1 MIVNGFGRLPSDIL
15 VCGEAPGQ
23 TEYEKNRP
31 FVGASGREQLWNFH
45 EVGIRESDCYF
56 TNVVKSYIPGN
67 PDPTD
72 ELISQWEPT
81 LIDEVAR
88 CKPKIILAV
97 GAFAA
102 RYFLGDTTM
111 AQCHGRSCYVGEFDK
126 SRSHTAPSDTIIV
139 PITHPAFGLRAKDK
153 KAKLRA
159 IGTIWWDYLQ
169 AANIIKAGYK
179 ADIPFDKYAGNE
191 VYLDVSGDMLA
202 GLLNNASPKKI
213 AIDTEWDD
221 ETELSLQVSWQGGVG
236 FVLWRTA
243 HNFERAIEALQYLAN
258 SGTKFI
264 THCANT
270 PEGTM
275 ADLAKCKNMGLD
287 LYQADIID
295 IMYRLYL
302 LRMEP
307 MGLKDASWRFC
318 GAHSEDFRSV
328 IEGAAIRR
336 QLDYLRQ
343 ASKID
348 PKVKRSVDRT
358 VKEVLEGK
366 VYEYGKV
373 DPYKRWNKPT
383 IDRSRVES
391 KLGRMRSASL
401 LDVEPAKAT
410 WYAGRDPDL
419 TFRLDEATEAALA
432 RLDLLQTD
440 FEGREV
446 LPIFATMQEEGMP
459 ASEER
464 LSALKHKME
473 DEASFRTQM
482 AANLS
487 GVAIDNP
494 NSRDQVIQVLDKL
507 GLTSLIAE
515 KTPKGDPSI
524 GKDSIEHLR
533 GRHKAIDL
541 ILGAKEHLHIAN
553 SFCKPYIKSIQYNGR
568 PVVTT
573 ILKPATVDTR
583 RLGSEDPNLLN
594 VARRGWVGSIL
605 RNCFVTSEDETF
617 LSLDYR
623 QIELRVLAS
632 RARSPILIKSF
643 NDPNSDAHRE
653 IGSLLF
659 GKPPIDITEDDRD
672 ITKTAVYG
680 TCYLMGAHGLQV
692 QMRTNGLG
700 KKVTR
705 IEGRGV
711 DAREVVEV
719 EPYSLDECAELNK
732 ELKKILS
739 IDGYISALLK
749 QARVDRFVRDSG
761 GMYTYLPGLNKN
773 YGALRNECE
782 RKAVAAVIS
791 GTAQTIIQRAMIRLK
806 PFIWQYR
813 DVITWRLQYHD
824 ELIFTVKDG
833 FEDWMGEQISK
844 EMVNDNSLGPVPLAV
859 SIQSAREWGEL

>member
-1 MIVNGFGRLPSDIL
+1 MIVKGFGRLPSDIL

-23 TEYEKNRP
+23 TEYEQGRP
-31 FVGASGREQLWNFH
+31 FVGRSGKEQLWNFH
-45 EVGIRESDCYF
+45 EVGIRESECYF
-56 TNVVKSYIPGN
+56 TNVVKKFIPGN

-72 ELISQWEPT
+72 ELIAEWEPT
-81 LIDEVAR
+81 LVEEVSR
-88 CKPKIILAV
+88 CQPKIILAV

-102 RYFLGDTTM
+102 RYFLGDTTI
-111 AQCHGRSCYVGEFDK
+111 AQCHGRPCYAGEFDR
-126 SRSHTAPSDTIIV
+126 SRSHTAPSDVIIL

-153 KAKLRA
+153 KTKLRA
-159 IGTIWWDYLQ
+159 ISTIWWDYLQ
-169 AANIIKAGYK
+169 ASTIIKNGFK
-179 ADIPFDKYAGNE
+179 VEVPFDRYGGNE
-191 VYLDVSGDMLA
+191 VYIDVSGDLLA
-202 GLLNNASPKKI
+202 TLLNNDSPKKI

-221 ETELSLQVSWQGGVG
+221 ETELSLQVSWKGGTG

-243 HNFERAIEALQYLAN
+243 ANFNRGIEALQNLAN
-258 SGTKFI
+258 AGTKFI

-307 MGLKDASWRFC
+307 LGLKDASWRFC
-318 GAHSEDFRSV
+318 GAHSEDFKEV
-328 IEGAAIRR
+328 ISGAATQR

-343 ASKID
+343 ASQID
-348 PKVKRSVDRT
+348 PTVKRSVDRT
-358 VKEVLEGK
+358 IKEVLDGK

-373 DPYKRWNKPT
+373 DPYKRWNKGT
-383 IDRSRVES
+383 IDRSLVES
-391 KLGRMRSASL
+391 KIGRMRSASL
-401 LDVEPAKAT
+401 LDVEPARAT
-410 WYAGRDPDL
+410 YYAGRDPDL
-419 TFRLDEATEAALA
+419 TFRLDEATAAALT

-440 FEGREV
+440 LEGRAV

-464 LSALKHKME
+464 LSALKHRME
-473 DEASFRTQM
+473 EEANTRATI
-482 AANLS
+482 AAGMVGFTTIN
-487 GVAIDNP
+487 V

-515 KTPKGDPSI
+515 RTKKGDPSV

-533 GRHKAIDL
+533 GRHKAVDL
-541 ILGAKEHLHIAN
+541 ILGAKEHLHIAH
-553 SFCKPYIKSIQYNGR
+553 SFCRPYIKSIQYNGR
-568 PVVTT
+568 PVVKTV
-573 ILKPATVDTR
+573 LKPATVDTR

-605 RNCFVTSEDETF
+605 RNCFVTSEDETY
-617 LSLDYR
+617 LSLDYK

-659 GKPPIDITEDDRD
+659 GKPAKDITEDDRD

-700 KKVTR
+700 KKKTYVVGQG
-705 IEGRGV
+705 I
-711 DAREVVEV
+711 DAKEITEI
-719 EPYSLDECAELNK
+719 EPYSLDECEELNR

-739 IDGYISALLK
+739 VDVYIRALIA
-749 QARVDRFVRDSG
+749 QAKRDRFVRDSG
-761 GMYTYLPGLNKN
+761 GMYTYLPGLNK
-773 YGALRNECE
+773 YGAIKNECE

-813 DVITWRLQYHD
+813 NVITWRLQYHD
-824 ELIFTVKDG
+824 ELIFTVKRG
-833 FEDWMGEQISK
+833 FEDWMGEVISK
-844 EMVNDNSLGPVPLAV
+844 EMVNDHSLLPVPLAV
-859 SIQSAREWGEL
+859 SVQSAREWGEL

>member
-1 MIVNGFGRLPSDIL
+1 MPVPGYGRLPSDIL
-15 VCGEAPGQ
+15 VCGEAPGK
-23 TEYEKNRP
+23 TEYEQNRP
-31 FVGASGREQLWNFH
+31 FVGQSGKEQLWNFA
-45 EVGIRESDCYF
+45 EVGIRADACYF
-56 TNVVKSYIPGN
+56 TNVSKTYNPGN
-67 PDPTD
+67 PDPT
-72 ELISQWEPT
+72 EEEIAIWEPT
-81 LIDEVAR
+81 LINEVSQ
-88 CKPKIILAV
+88 CQPKIVLAIGKV
-97 GAFAA
+97 AA
-102 RYFLGDTTM
+102 TYFLGPTTM
-111 AQCHGRSCYVGEFDK
+111 AQCHGRPCYVGEFDK
-126 SRSHTAPSDTIIV
+126 SRKHTAPSDTIIV

-153 KAKLRA
+153 KTKLRA

-169 AANIIKAGYK
+169 AANIIKNDFK

-202 GLLNNASPKKI
+202 ALLNNDSPKKI

-243 HNFERAIEALQYLAN
+243 PNFHLAIQALQNLAD

-318 GAHSEDFRSV
+318 GAQSEDFRSV
-328 IEGAAIRR
+328 IKGAATQR

-348 PKVKRSVDRT
+348 PKVKRSTDRT
-358 VKEVLEGK
+358 IKEVLEGK
-366 VYEYGKV
+366 VYDYGPV
-373 DPYKRWNKPT
+373 DPYKRWYNST
-383 IDRSRVES
+383 ADRTLVEA

-401 LDVEPAKAT
+401 LDVDPARAT

-440 FEGREV
+440 LEGREV

-464 LSALKHKME
+464 LSALMHRMRTEADTRSTIAASMAGME
-473 DEASFRTQM
+473 TI
-482 AANLS
+482 N
-487 GVAIDNP
+487 V
-494 NSRDQVIQVLDKL
+494 NSNDQIIEVLERLKL
-507 GLTSLIAE
+507 THLIAE
-515 KTPKGDPSI
+515 KTPKGKPSV

-533 GRHKAIDL
+533 GKHKAIDL

-553 SFCKPYIKSIQYNGR
+553 SFCRPYIKSIQYNGR

-583 RLGSEDPNLLN
+583 RLASEEPNLLN
-594 VARRGWVGSIL
+594 VSRRGWVGSIL
-605 RNCFVTSEDETF
+605 LNCFIANEGEVF
-617 LSLDYR
+617 LSLDYS

-643 NDPNSDAHRE
+643 NDPNADAHKE
-653 IGSLLF
+653 IGSILF
-659 GKPPIDITEDDRD
+659 GKSAKDITYDERD

-692 QMRTNGLG
+692 QMRA
-700 KKVTR
+700 KSK
-705 IEGRGV
+705 E
-711 DAREVVEV
+711 
-719 EPYSLDECAELNK
+719 YSLEDCAKLNG
-732 ELKKILS
+732 EIKKILG
-739 IDGYISALLK
+739 IDSYIKALLQ
-749 QARVDRFVRDSG
+749 QARKDRYVRDSG
-761 GMYTYLPGLNKN
+761 GMYSYLPALNKG

-806 PFIWQYR
+806 PFIYR
-813 DVITWRLQYHD
+813 HRQIITWRLQYHD
-824 ELIFTVKDG
+824 ELIFTVKKG
-833 FEDWMGEQISK
+833 FEDWLGEVIAK
-844 EMVNDNSLGPVPLAV
+844 EMVNDTSLGPVPLAV
-859 SIQSAREWGEL
+859 SVQWADAWGDL

>member
-1 MIVNGFGRLPSDIL
+1 MVPGFGRIPADIL
-15 VCGEAPGQ
+15 VCGEAPGH

-31 FVGASGREQLWNFH
+31 FVGASGKEQLWNFH

-56 TNVVKSYIPGN
+56 TNVSKTYIPGN

-72 ELISQWEPT
+72 ELISQWEAT

-111 AQCHGRSCYVGEFDK
+111 AQCHGRPCYAGEFDS
-126 SRSHTAPSDTIIV
+126 SRKHTALSDTIIV

-153 KAKLRA
+153 KTKLRA

-169 AANIIKAGYK
+169 AATIIKNGFK
-179 ADIPFDKYAGNE
+179 AEVPFDKYADNE

-202 GLLNNASPKKI
+202 ALLNNASPKKI

-221 ETELSLQVSWQGGVG
+221 ETELSLQVSYQAGTG
-236 FVLWRTA
+236 FVLWREA
-243 HNFERAIEALQYLAN
+243 ENFERGIQALQNLAN
-258 SGTKFI
+258 AGCQII

-275 ADLAKCKNMGLD
+275 VDLAKCKNMGLD
-287 LYQADIID
+287 LYQSDIID

-307 MGLKDASWRFC
+307 MGLRDASWRFC
-318 GAHSEDFRSV
+318 GAHSEDFKTV
-328 IEGAAIRR
+328 IKGSATQR
-336 QLDYLRQ
+336 QLEYLRQ

-348 PKVKRSVDRT
+348 PKVKRSADRT
-358 VKEVLEGK
+358 VAEVLAGK
-366 VYEYGKV
+366 VYDYGPV
-373 DPYKRWNKPT
+373 DPYKRWHNST
-383 IDRSRVES
+383 AVRSIVES

-401 LDVEPAKAT
+401 LDVERSKAT
-410 WYAGRDPDL
+410 YYAGRDTDL
-419 TFRLDEATEAALA
+419 TFRLDEPTEQALA
-432 RLDLLQTD
+432 RLDLSQTD
-440 FEGREV
+440 LEGRAV

-464 LSALKHKME
+464 LSTLKHKME
-473 DEASFRTQM
+473 DEANTRATIAAQM
-482 AANLS
+482 VGLKEIN
-487 GVAIDNP
+487 V
-494 NSRDQVIQVLDKL
+494 NSRVQVIEVLDRL
-507 GLTSLIAE
+507 GLSSLIAE
-515 KTPKGDPSI
+515 KTKKGDPSV

-553 SFCKPYIKSIQYNGR
+553 NFCRPYIKSIQYNGR
-568 PVVTT
+568 PVVKT

-617 LSLDYR
+617 LSLDYK

-659 GKPPIDITEDDRD
+659 GKPAKDITEDDRD

-700 KKVTR
+700 KKVTQ
-705 IEGRGV
+705 IEGRGI
-711 DAREVVEV
+711 DAREVEDI
-719 EPYSLDECAELNK
+719 EPYSLDECDEINK

-739 IDGYISALLK
+739 IDGYIKGLLK
-749 QARVDRFVRDSG
+749 QARIDRYVRDSG
-761 GMYTYLPGLNKN
+761 GMYSYLPGLNKN
-773 YGALRNECE
+773 YGAIRNECE

-806 PFIWQYR
+806 PFIWKYR

-824 ELIFTVKDG
+824 ELIFTVKNG
-833 FEDWMGEQISK
+833 FEGWLGGIIAK
-844 EMVNDNSLGPVPLAV
+844 EMVNDNSLGPVPLGV

>member
-1 MIVNGFGRLPSDIL
+1 MIVKGYGNLPSSIL

-23 TEYEKNRP
+23 TEYEQGRP
-31 FVGASGREQLWNFH
+31 FVGRSGKEQLWNFH
-45 EVGIRESDCYF
+45 EVGIRESECYF
-56 TNVVKSYIPGN
+56 TNVVKRYIPGN

-72 ELISQWEPT
+72 ELIAEWEPT
-81 LIDEVAR
+81 LIEEVSR
-88 CKPKIILAV
+88 CHPKIILAV

-111 AQCHGRSCYVGEFDK
+111 AQCHGRPCYAGEFDK
-126 SRSHTAPSDTIIV
+126 ERKHTAPSDTIIV

-159 IGTIWWDYLQ
+159 IGQIWWDYLQ
-169 AANIIKAGYK
+169 AANIIKNGFK
-179 ADIPFDKYAGNE
+179 AQVPFDRYAGNE
-191 VYLDVSGDMLA
+191 VYIDVSGDLLA
-202 GLLNNASPKKI
+202 TLLNNDSPEKI

-221 ETELSLQVSWQGGVG
+221 ETELSLQVSWKGGTG

-243 HNFERAIEALQYLAN
+243 ENFERAIQALQNLAN
-258 SGTKFI
+258 AGCKII

-307 MGLKDASWRFC
+307 LGLKDASWRFC
-318 GAHSEDFRSV
+318 GAHSEDFKEV
-328 IEGAAIRR
+328 ISGAATSR

-358 VKEVLEGK
+358 VAEVLAGK
-366 VYEYGKV
+366 VYDYGKV
-373 DPYKRWNKPT
+373 DPYKRWNKGT
-383 IDRSRVES
+383 IDRSLVES
-391 KLGRMRSASL
+391 RLGRMRSASL
-401 LDVEPAKAT
+401 LDVEPARAT
-410 WYAGRDPDL
+410 FYAGRDADL

-440 FEGREV
+440 LEGCAV

-464 LSALKHKME
+464 LSALKHRME
-473 DEASFRTQM
+473 EEANTRATI
-482 AANLS
+482 AASMVGMTTIN
-487 GVAIDNP
+487 V

-507 GLTSLIAE
+507 GLTPLIAE
-515 KTPKGDPSI
+515 KTKKGDPSV

-533 GRHKAIDL
+533 GRHKAVDL

-553 SFCKPYIKSIQYNGR
+553 GFCKPYLRSIQYNGR

-573 ILKPATVDTR
+573 ILKTATGDTR
-583 RLGSEDPNLLN
+583 RLSSEEPNLLN
-594 VARRGWVGSIL
+594 TAHRGWVGNIL

-617 LSLDYR
+617 LSLDYS
-623 QIELRVLAS
+623 QVELRVLAS
-632 RARSPILIKSF
+632 KARSPILIKSF
-643 NDPNSDAHRE
+643 NDPDADAHCE
-653 IGSLLF
+653 IGSILF
-659 GKPPIDITEDDRD
+659 GKPASQITKDERD

-680 TCYLMGAHGLQV
+680 TSYLMGAHGLQV
-692 QMRTNGLG
+692 QMRANVGKEYALDHCQWLNGE
-700 KKVTR
+700 
-705 IEGRGV
+705 I
-711 DAREVVEV
+711 
-719 EPYSLDECAELNK
+719 
-732 ELKKILS
+732 KKILG
-739 IDGYISALLK
+739 IDGYIKALLK
-749 QARVDRFVRDSG
+749 QARIDRFVRDSG
-761 GMYTYLPGLNKN
+761 GMYSYLPGLNKP

-813 DVITWRLQYHD
+813 DVIAWRLQYHD
-824 ELIFTVKDG
+824 ELIFTVKRG
-833 FEDWMGEQISK
+833 FEDWMGEVISK
-844 EMVNDNSLGPVPLAV
+844 EMVNDYSLGPVPLAV